1 MQLSHFS
8 TATTTCPNHR
18 TMLLSSLSTAH
29 FPLCSKLATIF
40 KYGLIKDS
48 VPQNVFM
55 LHQHM
60 RFLKRGNEKRLFT
73 NRVIYDHDWWLE
85 VISLLAQLFLL
96 LLQKLREL
104 VMNAVFVL

>member
-73 NRVIYDHDWWLE
+73 NSY
-85 VISLLAQLFLL
+85 
-96 LLQKLREL
+96 LRSRL
-104 VMNAVFVL
+104 MTGGNFAVSTTIPAVASEITGTCDERCVCFV